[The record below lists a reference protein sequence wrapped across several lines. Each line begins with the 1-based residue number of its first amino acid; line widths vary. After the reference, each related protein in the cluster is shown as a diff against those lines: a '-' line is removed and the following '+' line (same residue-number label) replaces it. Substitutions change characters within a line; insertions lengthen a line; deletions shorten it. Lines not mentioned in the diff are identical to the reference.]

1 MSTEQIAEI
10 LYQALETERGGIQV
24 YTTAL
29 RCVQNPD
36 LRKEWASSSTITL
49 RRKNPRCSRAPRSS
63 GQSA

>member
-36 LRKEWASSSTITL
+36 LRKEWEEDL
-49 RRKNPRCSRAPRSS
+49 EQM
-63 GQSA
+63 QSMN